1 MSRWIEKD
9 RNVGIKKKRKKRDM
23 NDERY
28 ISNI

>member
-1 MSRWIEKD
+1 MPRWIDKD
-9 RNVGIKKKRKKRDM
+9 RNVGIKKKRKKRGM

>member
-1 MSRWIEKD
+1 MSRWIDKD

-28 ISNI
+28 IPNI

>member
-1 MSRWIEKD
+1 MSRWIDKD